1 MQISTCLY
9 RKRTNKKT
17 TVAKRFGAILLVAL
31 MLVTVVPNTTMV
43 YAAANAV
50 VAEDNKELQTLG
62 NITIQVS
69 NGAVKET
76 VGGVEIDVNGASV
89 ASAAAVDENG
99 ATYVLWLS
107 GNLYLY
113 SYKYQGKNGDSVK
126 IASGVSELK
135 ADGYYSGNIRHNYLT
150 DSEVKE
156 KLGITNNG
164 NNAGNNNSNNN
175 GSNNNN
181 NTNGL
186 KLIGDSTVIYT
197 IGNQDVIISND
208 KKVAEVAE
216 TDGVVYIR
224 YANGGSIKKCKAP
237 TSTSTTVSLD
247 TVTTTSTSFYKENGK
262 VVGYYENGTNKLF
275 NSNNN
280 SSVTTNSNVYAS
292 IQSGKA
298 TLFIF
303 ENGNI
308 TKTVDLLD
316 KGADGIWKDSNGTFY
331 IKSGKTL
338 YVYNYSVQKDNAK
351 VILVPIEKNLKDVIA
366 SNGTFL
372 GYTTEGSA
380 VMQKA
385 WSLDQVKAAI
395 YVANINNSN
404 TNNSNSNTNTS
415 VVYASRVD
423 KDGVYTY
430 LYNSKG
436 EMVDYFKLSKGKL
449 IYHGWVIKNV
459 SSAYFNKKGNLI
471 IKIKKT
477 KTLKS
482 INHNSMVLKTI
493 TKYTKKIRTS
503 SGFAIYVVKTNG
515 NKVNLAKY

>member
-1 MQISTCLY
+1 M
-9 RKRTNKKT
+9 
-17 TVAKRFGAILLVAL
+17 
-31 MLVTVVPNTTMV
+31 
-43 YAAANAV
+43 
-50 VAEDNKELQTLG
+50 
-62 NITIQVS
+62 
-69 NGAVKET
+69 
-76 VGGVEIDVNGASV
+76 
-89 ASAAAVDENG
+89 
-99 ATYVLWLS
+99 
-107 GNLYLY
+107 
-113 SYKYQGKNGDSVK
+113 
-126 IASGVSELK
+126 
-135 ADGYYSGNIRHNYLT
+135 
-150 DSEVKE
+150 
-156 KLGITNNG
+156 
-164 NNAGNNNSNNN
+164 
-175 GSNNNN
+175 
-181 NTNGL
+181 
-186 KLIGDSTVIYT
+186 IYT
-197 IGNQDVIISND
+197 IGNQDVILSND
-208 KKVAEVAE
+208 KKVAEVVE
-216 TDGVVYIR
+216 TDGFVYIR

-262 VVGYYENGTNKLF
+262 VVGYYENGSKKLF

-280 SSVTTNSNVYAS
+280 NSSTTTNDVYPS
-292 IQSGKA
+292 IQNGKL
-298 TLFIF
+298 TLYIF
-303 ENGNI
+303 KNGNI
-308 TKTVDLLD
+308 SKTIVLLD
-316 KGADGIWKDSNGTFY
+316 KDAEGIWKDSNGTYY

-338 YVYNYSVQKDNAK
+338 YVYNYSIQKDNAK

>member
-1 MQISTCLY
+1 MT
-9 RKRTNKKT
+9 KRTNKKT
-17 TVAKRFGAILLVAL
+17 TVAKRFRAILLVAL

-50 VAEDNKELQTLG
+50 VAEDNGKLQTLG

-76 VGGVEIDVNGASV
+76 VGGVEVDVNGTSV

-99 ATYVLWLS
+99 ATYILWLS

-197 IGNQDVIISND
+197 IGNQDVILSND

-247 TVTTTSTSFYKENGK
+247 TVTTNSTAFYKENGK

-316 KGADGIWKDSNGTFY
+316 KGADGIWKDSNGTCY

-351 VILVPIEKNLKDVIA
+351 VILVPIEKNLKDTIV
-366 SNGTFL
+366 SNGVFL

-436 EMVDYFKLSKGKL
+436 EMVDYFKFSNGKL
-449 IYHGWVIKNV
+449 IYHGWVINKV
-459 SSAYFNKKGNLI
+459 SSVYFNKKGNLI
-471 IKIKKT
+471 IKIKNS
-477 KTLKS
+477 KTLKC
-482 INHNSMVLKTI
+482 INHNTMALKTI

-503 SGFAIYVVKTNG
+503 SAFATYVVKTNG
-515 NKVNLAKY
+515 KKINLAKY

>member
-1 MQISTCLY
+1 MT
-9 RKRTNKKT
+9 KRRNRT
-17 TVAKRFGAILLVAL
+17 TIAKRFWAILLVAL
-31 MLVTVVPNTTMV
+31 MLVTAIPNTTMV
-43 YAAANAV
+43 YAATNVV
-50 VAEDNKELQTLG
+50 VAEDNGKSQTLG

-69 NGAVKET
+69 KGALEEK
-76 VGGVEIDVNGASV
+76 VGGVTIPIDRENVV
-89 ASAAAVDENG
+89 SAAAVDENG
-99 ATYVLWLS
+99 ATYILWRS

-113 SYKYQGKNGDSVK
+113 SYKYQGKNGESVK
-126 IASGVSELK
+126 IASEISEIK
-135 ADGYYSGNIRHNYLT
+135 TDGYYSGNKKFNYLT

-156 KLGITNNG
+156 KLGITDNSNG
-164 NNAGNNNSNNN
+164 NNNNN
-175 GSNNNN
+175 GSNNTT
-181 NTNGL
+181 TNGL
-186 KLIGDSTVIYT
+186 KLLGDSIVIYT
-197 IGNQDVIISND
+197 VGNQDVIISTGQQ
-208 KKVAEVAE
+208 VAEVAE

-262 VVGYYENGTNKLF
+262 VFGYYENGSKKLF

-280 SSVTTNSNVYAS
+280 NSSTTTNDVYPS
-292 IQSGKA
+292 IQNGKL
-298 TLFIF
+298 TLYIF

-308 TKTVDLLD
+308 SKTIVLLD
-316 KGADGIWKDSNGTFY
+316 KDAEGIWKDSNGTYY

-338 YVYNYSVQKDNAK
+338 YVYNYSIQKDNAK

-459 SSAYFNKKGNLI
+459 SCAYFNKKGNLI

-503 SGFAIYVVKTNG
+503 SDFATYVVKTNG

>member
-1 MQISTCLY
+1 MT
-9 RKRTNKKT
+9 KRTNKKT

-197 IGNQDVIISND
+197 IGNQDVILSND

-224 YANGGSIKKCKAP
+224 YTRGTIKNCKVP

-247 TVTTTSTSFYKENGK
+247 TVTTNSTAFYKENGK

-316 KGADGIWKDSNGTFY
+316 KGADGIWKDSNGTCY
-331 IKSGKTL
+331 VKSGKTL

-351 VILVPIEKNLKDVIA
+351 VILVPIEKNLKDTIV
-366 SNGTFL
+366 SNGVFL
-372 GYTTEGSA
+372 GYTTESSA
-380 VMQKA
+380 IMQKA

-395 YVANINNSN
+395 YVANN
-404 TNNSNSNTNTS
+404 TNTNSNSNTSNNANTS
-415 VVYASRVD
+415 VVYAS
-423 KDGVYTY
+423 KIEEDGAYTY
-430 LYNSKG
+430 LLNSEGKR
-436 EMVDYFKLSKGKL
+436 VDYFKFSNGTLT
-449 IYHGWVIKNV
+449 YHGKDRKNISRV
-459 SSAYFNKKGNLI
+459 YWNKNGNLI
-471 IKIKKT
+471 IKMKKSKKT
-477 KTLKS
+477 NC
-482 INHNSMVLKTI
+482 INHISNSLKTV
-493 TKYTKKIRTS
+493 TKYTKKLQTR
-503 SGFAIYVVKTNG
+503 SGFATYVVKTTG
-515 NKVNLAKY
+515 TKINLAKY

>member
-1 MQISTCLY
+1 MTKG
-9 RKRTNKKT
+9 RNKKT
-17 TVAKRFGAILLVAL
+17 TVAKRLGAVLLAVL
-31 MLVTVVPNTTMV
+31 MLVAAVPNTTTV
-43 YAAANAV
+43 YAATNVV
-50 VAEDNKELQTLG
+50 VARNNEEPKTLG

-69 NGAVKET
+69 NAAVNEK
-76 VGGVEIDVNGASV
+76 VGNEDILNTRKNV

-99 ATYVLWLS
+99 ATYILWLS
-107 GNLYLY
+107 GTLYLY
-113 SYKYQGKNGDSVK
+113 SYKYKGKNGDSVP
-126 IASGVSELK
+126 IAYGVDEIK
-135 ADGYYSGNIRHNYLT
+135 EDGYYSGKTRYNYLT
-150 DSEVKE
+150 DSEVKQ

-197 IGNQDVIISND
+197 IGNQDVILSND

-224 YANGGSIKKCKAP
+224 YANGGSIKKCKVP

-247 TVTTTSTSFYKENGK
+247 TVTTNSTAFYKENGK

-316 KGADGIWKDSNGTFY
+316 KGADGIWKDSNGTCY

-351 VILVPIEKNLKDVIA
+351 VILVPIEKNLKDTIV
-366 SNGTFL
+366 SNGVFL
-372 GYTTEGSA
+372 GYTTESSA
-380 VMQKA
+380 IMQKA

-395 YVANINNSN
+395 YVANN
-404 TNNSNSNTNTS
+404 TNTNSNSNTSNNANTS
-415 VVYASRVD
+415 VVYAS
-423 KDGVYTY
+423 KIEEDGAYTY
-430 LYNSKG
+430 LLNSEGKR
-436 EMVDYFKLSKGKL
+436 VDYFKFSNGTLT
-449 IYHGWVIKNV
+449 YHGKDRKNISRV
-459 SSAYFNKKGNLI
+459 YWNKNGNLI
-471 IKIKKT
+471 IKMKKSKKT
-477 KTLKS
+477 NC
-482 INHNSMVLKTI
+482 INHISNSLKTV
-493 TKYTKKIRTS
+493 TKYTKKLQTR
-503 SGFAIYVVKTNG
+503 SGFATYVVKTTG
-515 NKVNLAKY
+515 TKINLAKY

>member
-1 MQISTCLY
+1 MT
-9 RKRTNKKT
+9 KRTNKKT

-197 IGNQDVIISND
+197 IGNQDVILSND
-208 KKVAEVAE
+208 KKVAEVVE
-216 TDGVVYIR
+216 TDGFVYIR

-262 VVGYYENGTNKLF
+262 VVGYYENGSKKLF

-280 SSVTTNSNVYAS
+280 NSSTTTNDVYPS
-292 IQSGKA
+292 IQNGKL
-298 TLFIF
+298 TLYIF
-303 ENGNI
+303 RNGNI
-308 TKTVDLLD
+308 SKTIVLLD
-316 KGADGIWKDSNGTFY
+316 KDAEGIWKDSNGTYY

-338 YVYNYSVQKDNAK
+338 YVYNYSIQKDNAK

>member
-1 MQISTCLY
+1 MT
-9 RKRTNKKT
+9 KRTNKKT

-197 IGNQDVIISND
+197 IGNQDVILSND

-224 YANGGSIKKCKAP
+224 YTRGTIKNCKVP

-247 TVTTTSTSFYKENGK
+247 TVTTNSTAFYKENGK

-316 KGADGIWKDSNGTFY
+316 KGADGIWKDSNGTCY

-351 VILVPIEKNLKDVIA
+351 VILVPIEKNLKDTIV
-366 SNGTFL
+366 SNGVFL
-372 GYTTEGSA
+372 GYTTESSA
-380 VMQKA
+380 IMQKA

-395 YVANINNSN
+395 YVANN
-404 TNNSNSNTNTS
+404 TNTNSNSNTSNNANTS
-415 VVYASRVD
+415 VVYAS
-423 KDGVYTY
+423 KIEEDGAYTY
-430 LYNSKG
+430 LLNSEGKR
-436 EMVDYFKLSKGKL
+436 VDYFKFSNGTLT
-449 IYHGWVIKNV
+449 YHGKDRKNISRV
-459 SSAYFNKKGNLI
+459 YWNKNGNLI
-471 IKIKKT
+471 IKMKKSKKT
-477 KTLKS
+477 NC
-482 INHNSMVLKTI
+482 INHISNSLTV
-493 TKYTKKIRTS
+493 TKYTKKLQTR
-503 SGFAIYVVKTNG
+503 SGFATYVVKTTG
-515 NKVNLAKY
+515 TKINLAKY